1 MLVGAF
7 NQEKARVQSRCLLID
22 YEKFSDGS
30 FAALVYCAHL
40 AVGVVGQLKPSR
52 QEEVGSQLDRVGV
65 LRTLLLSL
73 QLSLLHYHYYNYLL
87 HLPQVDEVVG
97 CPAVAGD
104 GEVAGLGVQGEER
117 QVHRAAQGQGH
128 LDK

>member
-1 MLVGAF
+1 M
-7 NQEKARVQSRCLLID
+7 
-22 YEKFSDGS
+22 
-30 FAALVYCAHL
+30 YCAHL

-52 QEEVGSQLDRVGV
+52 QEEVGSQLDWVGV

-73 QLSLLHYHYYNYLL
+73 LHYHYLL

-104 GEVAGLGVQGEER
+104 GEVAGLGVQREQR
-117 QVHRAAQGQGH
+117 QVHRAAQGQRH
-128 LDK
+128 LGIHEDEDY